1 MISAQSAPF
10 RLDASCCPFP
20 SAQRLESLF
29 GEVFWGFI
37 SSPCILI
44 SYLTEIVSSS
54 RNQLSQPVLAYA
66 TASLLPPCPRPPF
79 SSFSPVIFV
88 SRRWRRV
95 RRGSPSSRGPRPLE
109 TFAHG
114 LVSSAQ
120 QEVPHH
126 HLSKSNLGNL
136 MLANIFLFLGFMYRS
151 CVETTLFGDPCIHV
165 GRQIVARNE
174 GNALKT
180 LGRHHQ
186 KRSDPSR
193 PLRDEESN
201 RQGTDKEPT
210 RPSPEHA
217 R

>member
-44 SYLTEIVSSS
+44 SYLLTEIVSSS
-54 RNQLSQPVLAYA
+54 RNQLSHMR
-66 TASLLPPCPRPPF
+66 LPLFCRLVRGLT
-79 SSFSPVIFV
+79 SFSPVIFV

-114 LVSSAQ
+114 PVSSGPIRRCSVCQAWRYF
-120 QEVPHH
+120 P
-126 HLSKSNLGNL
+126 
-136 MLANIFLFLGFMYRS
+136 IFLAMGFRPWEIRDFTW
-151 CVETTLFGDPCIHV
+151 V
-165 GRQIVARNE
+165 VAWEMEMAR
-174 GNALKT
+174 
-180 LGRHHQ
+180 RRP
-186 KRSDPSR
+186 KR
-193 PLRDEESN
+193 
-201 RQGTDKEPT
+201 
-210 RPSPEHA
+210 
-217 R
+217 

>member
-1 MISAQSAPF
+1 M
-10 RLDASCCPFP
+10 DASCCPFP

-54 RNQLSQPVLAYA
+54 RNQLSQPALAYA
-66 TASLLPPCPRPPF
+66 TASLLPPCPRSPF

-114 LVSSAQ
+114 PVSSGPIRRCSVCQAWRYF
-120 QEVPHH
+120 P
-126 HLSKSNLGNL
+126 
-136 MLANIFLFLGFMYRS
+136 IFLAMGFRPWEIRDFTW
-151 CVETTLFGDPCIHV
+151 V
-165 GRQIVARNE
+165 VAWEMEMAR
-174 GNALKT
+174 
-180 LGRHHQ
+180 RRP
-186 KRSDPSR
+186 KR
-193 PLRDEESN
+193 
-201 RQGTDKEPT
+201 
-210 RPSPEHA
+210 
-217 R
+217 

>member
-1 MISAQSAPF
+1 MISAQSATFGCLLLSLPIRKALGVPF
-10 RLDASCCPFP
+10 WR
-20 SAQRLESLF
+20 
-29 GEVFWGFI
+29 GFLGI
-37 SSPCILI
+37 HFKSMYIDFLSSHRHC
-44 SYLTEIVSSS
+44 V
-54 RNQLSQPVLAYA
+54 QLSQPALAYA
-66 TASLLPPCPRPPF
+66 TASLLPPCPRSPF

-88 SRRWRRV
+88 SRRW

>member
-1 MISAQSAPF
+1 MLAPRTRALGGSARRTRIVTA
-10 RLDASCCPFP
+10 ASKY
-20 SAQRLESLF
+20 LF
-29 GEVFWGFI
+29 GEVFFRI
-37 SSPCILI
+37 HFKSMYVDFLSSH
-44 SYLTEIVSSS
+44 
-54 RNQLSQPVLAYA
+54 RNCVQLSQPVLAYA
-66 TASLLPPCPRPPF
+66 TASLLPPCPRSPF
-79 SSFSPVIFV
+79 SSLSPVIFV

-114 LVSSAQ
+114 PVSSGPIRSCLIIISQ
-120 QEVPHH
+120 NRTWEIWWDT
-126 HLSKSNLGNL
+126 G
-136 MLANIFLFLGFMYRS
+136 IFIFLGFMYRS
-151 CVETTLFGDPCIHV
+151 CVETSLFGDPCIHV

-193 PLRDEESN
+193 PLRDKESN

>member
-44 SYLTEIVSSS
+44 SYLLTDIVSSS
-54 RNQLSQPVLAYA
+54 RNQLSHMR
-66 TASLLPPCPRPPF
+66 LPLFCRLVRGLPSP
-79 SSFSPVIFV
+79 SFSPVIFV
-88 SRRWRRV
+88 SRRW

-201 RQGTDKEPT
+201 RQGTDK
-210 RPSPEHA
+210 
-217 R
+217 

>member
-1 MISAQSAPF
+1 MVWLMISAQSAPF

-44 SYLTEIVSSS
+44 SYLLTEIVSSS
-54 RNQLSQPVLAYA
+54 RNQLSQPALAYA
-66 TASLLPPCPRPPF
+66 TASLLPPCPRSPF

-114 LVSSAQ
+114 PVSSGPIRRCSVCQAWRYF
-120 QEVPHH
+120 P
-126 HLSKSNLGNL
+126 
-136 MLANIFLFLGFMYRS
+136 IFLAMGFRHLAM
-151 CVETTLFGDPCIHV
+151 
-165 GRQIVARNE
+165 
-174 GNALKT
+174 GN
-180 LGRHHQ
+180 
-186 KRSDPSR
+186 P
-193 PLRDEESN
+193 
-201 RQGTDKEPT
+201 
-210 RPSPEHA
+210 
-217 R
+217 